1 MEACR
6 LETEEKERLE
16 NDNIERMKRNRA
28 NYEETIVDDKP
39 KEEEKKPKPKPKRG
53 RKGDLSVK
61 IVEPPI
67 VDENTVV
74 DVTAE
79 YKELENT
86 RNKERLMLLHPDEL
100 QLQPNEV
107 PICYCIMLRIV
118 NFINLSL

>member
-28 NYEETIVDDKP
+28 NYEEMIADDKP
-39 KEEEKKPKPKPKRG
+39 KEEEEKKPKPRRG
-53 RKGDLSVK
+53 RKGELSVK

-79 YKELENT
+79 YKELQNT
-86 RNKERLMLLHPDEL
+86 RNKDRLMLLHPDEL

-107 PICYCIMLRIV
+107 YVNLIASIV
-118 NFINLSL
+118 NFVDLSI